1 MSEKREYRWED
12 PAEIYVPT
20 FMNNRELNPAYVESL
35 EDSMRKDGFLPTFPI
50 TVFRRLDLPYF
61 DDFTSNL
68 FVVACGVHRT
78 TAAQNISLAKVYV
91 DLRTGT
97 IDDFIEAMHTDNFK
111 FDPTVDASVGQVFTK
126 KEKREAC
133 KQLLL
138 LPKYLKLTNVAL
150 AEIWHTSE
158 GNIRRWRE
166 EIASSIDED
175 PNSVDFCT
183 QERLAEIKEI
193 LKSPVRENVA
203 GDVVHIRSR
212 EHGRDDKW
220 DYYRSIQR
228 KVEQVDGLDWYKC
241 IVPYCQQVY
250 EVQGTQPD
258 LSYSLS
264 MQQLTELD
272 VLISE
277 KDKDFLERCRKYG
290 EAARQL
296 ETARETCHKVYN
308 ECKQEFDNLMLLPE
322 SSYDDAYKKCFQS
335 FGRAI
340 SRNCGRNLLAA
351 APNRDTVA
359 KYEQETELL
368 KQLLKD
374 IHTPAEYVQKF
385 HDRYWKRR
393 KKAREELE
401 QEIIEAQHQMLDRVQ
416 EKYPG
421 IDLFKFCLTVDSKS
435 FWLEPG
441 DTPSTPMQRS
451 DIDAE
456 KDDKKLGYILQHYQD
471 ILKDIDEDAKWIV
484 KLVSAEETEVS
495 PVADKQDSE
504 LLRAQERA
512 ITRRQRMWSYFA
524 SEIQVKYGKTIQ
536 EVSEEDFAKAAAVAL
551 GLDTIR
557 VDKVGLEG
565 VEYCFGADEFILGDI
580 ENPPYSLSDC
590 SLADAAMWASRFDL
604 IAIALMNMA
613 DWVKTLL
620 EVESEVSPAEDEP
633 DMNALW
639 DAFNKR
645 YPKWK
650 AKYAESGYKE
660 NDLIQASTEAEM
672 LDALRVYRETESERK
687 GKQPTGSLPYS
698 PSDRKGMPTA
708 DEVKD
713 MTDLMSQQS
722 YPFARCLRDLL
733 RAKGISDW
741 TQQYQQTL
749 ESVQKFKEKLK
760 AFGAPD
766 DLVDDSL
773 HFYQGIEETELSTRP
788 QETLKQ
794 LNEFLQGFIEKPL
807 PEWPEW
813 IRHQVPEGDA
823 AGFPGIDIHAM
834 RNTLSSLLQ
843 SLGIDDM
850 HCGNLQESLG
860 GDLLDVFLQYEELP
874 TAKEQL
880 IALLNTAD
888 AILSEMI
895 P

>member
-1 MSEKREYRWED
+1 MSEKREYRWEN

-68 FVVACGVHRT
+68 SVVACGVHRT
-78 TAAQNISLAKVYV
+78 TAAQNIGLEKVYV

-97 IDDFIEAMHTDNFK
+97 MDDFIEAMHTDNFK
-111 FDPTVDASVGQVFTK
+111 FDPTVDASVGQAFTK

-150 AEIWHTSE
+150 ADMWHTSE

-241 IVPYCQQVY
+241 IVPYCQHMY
-250 EVQGTQPD
+250 EIEGTQPD

-421 IDLFKFCLTVDSKS
+421 IDLYKFALQVDSRS
-435 FWLEPG
+435 YWVELG
-441 DTPSTPMQRS
+441 QTPSVPMQRS
-451 DIDAE
+451 DIDE
-456 KDDKKLGYILQHYQD
+456 EQQDKALRYVLDHYQD
-471 ILKDIDEDAKWIV
+471 ILKDIDEDAEWIV
-484 KLVSAEETEVS
+484 KLVQQPVAAELPDSSEKSETSVCEGFQTEGNGFVHRRRNEQNPDFSAQEQPVPDKEGLSKEFKRIFTLHNRFARDIVNCRALSETYHLHEEDVRDMLGNFQLELGALEHAVRKVIKSAPPDISAEDISRRVEVDDIEVVQAMIAKIQLDAANRPS
-495 PVADKQDSE
+495 PPEEPEQKATLSDMLGEYGEISLRIGWLSSNPGSDNALESMGVMRYARFEQDTNSGPSFGQRSISEIPEE
-504 LLRAQERA
+504 LLVQ
-512 ITRRQRMWSYFA
+512 
-524 SEIQVKYGKTIQ
+524 
-536 EVSEEDFAKAAAVAL
+536 
-551 GLDTIR
+551 
-557 VDKVGLEG
+557 
-565 VEYCFGADEFILGDI
+565 
-580 ENPPYSLSDC
+580 
-590 SLADAAMWASRFDL
+590 
-604 IAIALMNMA
+604 
-613 DWVKTLL
+613 LL
-620 EVESEVSPAEDEP
+620 EIA
-633 DMNALW
+633 
-639 DAFNKR
+639 
-645 YPKWK
+645 
-650 AKYAESGYKE
+650 
-660 NDLIQASTEAEM
+660 
-672 LDALRVYRETESERK
+672 RK
-687 GKQPTGSLPYS
+687 GGSS
-698 PSDRKGMPTA
+698 
-708 DEVKD
+708 
-713 MTDLMSQQS
+713 
-722 YPFARCLRDLL
+722 
-733 RAKGISDW
+733 
-741 TQQYQQTL
+741 
-749 ESVQKFKEKLK
+749 
-760 AFGAPD
+760 
-766 DLVDDSL
+766 
-773 HFYQGIEETELSTRP
+773 
-788 QETLKQ
+788 
-794 LNEFLQGFIEKPL
+794 
-807 PEWPEW
+807 
-813 IRHQVPEGDA
+813 
-823 AGFPGIDIHAM
+823 
-834 RNTLSSLLQ
+834 
-843 SLGIDDM
+843 
-850 HCGNLQESLG
+850 
-860 GDLLDVFLQYEELP
+860 
-874 TAKEQL
+874 
-880 IALLNTAD
+880 
-888 AILSEMI
+888 
-895 P
+895 

>member
-1 MSEKREYRWED
+1 MSEKREYRWET

-68 FVVACGVHRT
+68 SVVACGVHRT
-78 TAAQNISLAKVYV
+78 TAAQNIGLEKVYV

-97 IDDFIEAMHTDNFK
+97 MDDFIEAMHTDNFK
-111 FDPTVDASVGQVFTK
+111 FDPTVDASVGQAFTK

-150 AEIWHTSE
+150 ADMWHTSE

-241 IVPYCQQVY
+241 IVPYCQHMY
-250 EVQGTQPD
+250 EIEGTQPD

-421 IDLFKFCLTVDSKS
+421 IDLYKFALQVDSRS
-435 FWLEPG
+435 YWVELG
-441 DTPSTPMQRS
+441 QTPSVPMQRS
-451 DIDAE
+451 DIDE
-456 KDDKKLGYILQHYQD
+456 EQQDKALRYVLDHYQD
-471 ILKDIDEDAKWIV
+471 ILKDIDEDAEWIV
-484 KLVSAEETEVS
+484 KLVQQPVAAELPDSSEKSETSVCESQTEGNGFVHRRRNEQNPDFSAQEQPVPDKEGLSKEFKRIFTLHNRFARDIVNCRALSETYHLHEEDVRDMLGNFQLELGALEHAVRKVIKSAPPDISAEDISRRVEVDDIEVVQAMIAKIQLDAANRPS
-495 PVADKQDSE
+495 PPEEPEQKATLSDMLGEYGEISLRIGWLSSNPGSDNALESMGVMRYARFEQDTNSGPSFGQRSISEIPEE
-504 LLRAQERA
+504 LLVQ
-512 ITRRQRMWSYFA
+512 
-524 SEIQVKYGKTIQ
+524 
-536 EVSEEDFAKAAAVAL
+536 
-551 GLDTIR
+551 
-557 VDKVGLEG
+557 
-565 VEYCFGADEFILGDI
+565 
-580 ENPPYSLSDC
+580 
-590 SLADAAMWASRFDL
+590 
-604 IAIALMNMA
+604 
-613 DWVKTLL
+613 LL
-620 EVESEVSPAEDEP
+620 EIA
-633 DMNALW
+633 
-639 DAFNKR
+639 
-645 YPKWK
+645 
-650 AKYAESGYKE
+650 
-660 NDLIQASTEAEM
+660 
-672 LDALRVYRETESERK
+672 RK
-687 GKQPTGSLPYS
+687 GGSS
-698 PSDRKGMPTA
+698 
-708 DEVKD
+708 
-713 MTDLMSQQS
+713 
-722 YPFARCLRDLL
+722 
-733 RAKGISDW
+733 
-741 TQQYQQTL
+741 
-749 ESVQKFKEKLK
+749 
-760 AFGAPD
+760 
-766 DLVDDSL
+766 
-773 HFYQGIEETELSTRP
+773 
-788 QETLKQ
+788 
-794 LNEFLQGFIEKPL
+794 
-807 PEWPEW
+807 
-813 IRHQVPEGDA
+813 
-823 AGFPGIDIHAM
+823 
-834 RNTLSSLLQ
+834 
-843 SLGIDDM
+843 
-850 HCGNLQESLG
+850 
-860 GDLLDVFLQYEELP
+860 
-874 TAKEQL
+874 
-880 IALLNTAD
+880 
-888 AILSEMI
+888 
-895 P
+895 

>member
-50 TVFRRLDLPYF
+50 TVFRRKPDLPYF

-138 LPKYLKLTNVAL
+138 LPKYLKLTNTAL

-158 GNIRRWRE
+158 GNIRRWRDE
-166 EIASSIDED
+166 VASSINED

-421 IDLFKFCLTVDSKS
+421 IDLYKFALQVDSRS
-435 FWLEPG
+435 YWVELG
-441 DTPSTPMQRS
+441 QTPSVPMQRS
-451 DIDAE
+451 DIDE
-456 KDDKKLGYILQHYQD
+456 EQQDKALRYVLDHYQD
-471 ILKDIDEDAKWIV
+471 ILKDIDEDAEWIV

-524 SEIQVKYGKTIQ
+524 SEIQIKYGKTIQ

-580 ENPPYSLSDC
+580 QSPPYSLSDC

-672 LDALRVYRETESERK
+672 LDALRVYRETESE
-687 GKQPTGSLPYS
+687 
-698 PSDRKGMPTA
+698 RKGMPTA

>member
-1 MSEKREYRWED
+1 MSEKREYRWEN

-20 FMNNRELNPAYVESL
+20 FMNNRKLNPAYVESL

-68 FVVACGVHRT
+68 SVVACGVHRT
-78 TAAQNISLAKVYV
+78 TAAQNIGLEKVYV

-97 IDDFIEAMHTDNFK
+97 MDDFIETMHTDNFQ
-111 FDPTVDASVGQVFTK
+111 FDPALDTSLGQLFTK

-150 AEIWHTSE
+150 ADMWHTSE

-183 QERLAEIKEI
+183 QERVAEIKEI
-193 LKSPVRENVA
+193 LKSPMRENVA

-241 IVPYCQQVY
+241 IVPYCQHMY
-250 EVQGTQPD
+250 EIEGTQPD

-421 IDLFKFCLTVDSKS
+421 IDLYKFALQVDSRS
-435 FWLEPG
+435 YWVELG
-441 DTPSTPMQRS
+441 QTPSVPMQRS
-451 DIDAE
+451 DIDE
-456 KDDKKLGYILQHYQD
+456 EQQDKALRYVLDHYQD
-471 ILKDIDEDAKWIV
+471 ILKDIDEDAEWIV
-484 KLVSAEETEVS
+484 KLVQQPVAAELPDSSEKSETSVCESQTEGNGFVHRRRNEQNPDFSAQEQPVPDKEGLSKEFKRIFTLHNRFARDIVNCRALSETYHLHEEDVRDMLGNFQLELGALEHAVRKVIKSAPPDISAEDISRRVEVDDIEVVQAMIAKIQLDAANRPS
-495 PVADKQDSE
+495 PPEEPEQKATLSDMLGEYGEISLRIGWLSSNPGSDNALESMGVMRYARFEQDTNSGPSFGQRSISEIPEE
-504 LLRAQERA
+504 LLVQ
-512 ITRRQRMWSYFA
+512 
-524 SEIQVKYGKTIQ
+524 
-536 EVSEEDFAKAAAVAL
+536 
-551 GLDTIR
+551 
-557 VDKVGLEG
+557 
-565 VEYCFGADEFILGDI
+565 
-580 ENPPYSLSDC
+580 
-590 SLADAAMWASRFDL
+590 
-604 IAIALMNMA
+604 
-613 DWVKTLL
+613 LL
-620 EVESEVSPAEDEP
+620 EIA
-633 DMNALW
+633 
-639 DAFNKR
+639 
-645 YPKWK
+645 
-650 AKYAESGYKE
+650 
-660 NDLIQASTEAEM
+660 
-672 LDALRVYRETESERK
+672 RK
-687 GKQPTGSLPYS
+687 GGSS
-698 PSDRKGMPTA
+698 
-708 DEVKD
+708 
-713 MTDLMSQQS
+713 
-722 YPFARCLRDLL
+722 
-733 RAKGISDW
+733 
-741 TQQYQQTL
+741 
-749 ESVQKFKEKLK
+749 
-760 AFGAPD
+760 
-766 DLVDDSL
+766 
-773 HFYQGIEETELSTRP
+773 
-788 QETLKQ
+788 
-794 LNEFLQGFIEKPL
+794 
-807 PEWPEW
+807 
-813 IRHQVPEGDA
+813 
-823 AGFPGIDIHAM
+823 
-834 RNTLSSLLQ
+834 
-843 SLGIDDM
+843 
-850 HCGNLQESLG
+850 
-860 GDLLDVFLQYEELP
+860 
-874 TAKEQL
+874 
-880 IALLNTAD
+880 
-888 AILSEMI
+888 
-895 P
+895 

>member
-1 MSEKREYRWED
+1 MSEKREYRWET

-150 AEIWHTSE
+150 AEIWHTTE
-158 GNIRRWRE
+158 GNIRRWRDE
-166 EIASSIDED
+166 VASSINED

-687 GKQPTGSLPYS
+687 G
-698 PSDRKGMPTA
+698 MPTA

-823 AGFPGIDIHAM
+823 EGFPGIDIHAM

>member
-1 MSEKREYRWED
+1 MSEKREYRWEN

-20 FMNNRELNPAYVESL
+20 FMNNRKLNPAYVESL

-68 FVVACGVHRT
+68 LVVACGVHRT
-78 TAAQNISLAKVYV
+78 TAAQNIGLEKVYV

-97 IDDFIEAMHTDNFK
+97 MDDFIEAMHTDNFK
-111 FDPTVDASVGQVFTK
+111 FDPALDTSLGQLFTK

-150 AEIWHTSE
+150 ADMWHTSE

-228 KVEQVDGLDWYKC
+228 KVEQMDGLDWYKC

-258 LSYSLS
+258 LFYSLS

-277 KDKDFLERCRKYG
+277 GDKDFLEQCREYG
-290 EAARQL
+290 EAAHQI
-296 ETARETCHKVYN
+296 EAARAECHKVYN
-308 ECKQEFDNLMLLPE
+308 ECKKAFDDLMLLRE
-322 SSYDDAYKKCFQS
+322 STYDDAYKKCFQS

-401 QEIIEAQHQMLDRVQ
+401 QEVIEAQHQMLDRVQ

-421 IDLFKFCLTVDSKS
+421 IDLYKFALQVDSRS
-435 FWLEPG
+435 YWVELG
-441 DTPSTPMQRS
+441 QTPSLPMQRS
-451 DIDAE
+451 DIDE
-456 KDDKKLGYILQHYQD
+456 KKTDKDLRYVLDHYQD
-471 ILKDIDEDAKWIV
+471 ILKDIDEDAEWLSE
-484 KLVSAEETEVS
+484 LVPEV
-495 PVADKQDSE
+495 PVAEVPVAEAKTVGQVLGDKGKVILRIGWMSSDPATIEGSSMRFVRFDEDSSFGERSISEIPEE
-504 LLRAQERA
+504 LLVQ
-512 ITRRQRMWSYFA
+512 
-524 SEIQVKYGKTIQ
+524 
-536 EVSEEDFAKAAAVAL
+536 
-551 GLDTIR
+551 
-557 VDKVGLEG
+557 
-565 VEYCFGADEFILGDI
+565 
-580 ENPPYSLSDC
+580 
-590 SLADAAMWASRFDL
+590 
-604 IAIALMNMA
+604 
-613 DWVKTLL
+613 LL
-620 EVESEVSPAEDEP
+620 EIA
-633 DMNALW
+633 
-639 DAFNKR
+639 
-645 YPKWK
+645 
-650 AKYAESGYKE
+650 
-660 NDLIQASTEAEM
+660 
-672 LDALRVYRETESERK
+672 RK
-687 GKQPTGSLPYS
+687 G
-698 PSDRKGMPTA
+698 
-708 DEVKD
+708 
-713 MTDLMSQQS
+713 
-722 YPFARCLRDLL
+722 
-733 RAKGISDW
+733 
-741 TQQYQQTL
+741 
-749 ESVQKFKEKLK
+749 ES
-760 AFGAPD
+760 
-766 DLVDDSL
+766 S
-773 HFYQGIEETELSTRP
+773 
-788 QETLKQ
+788 
-794 LNEFLQGFIEKPL
+794 
-807 PEWPEW
+807 
-813 IRHQVPEGDA
+813 
-823 AGFPGIDIHAM
+823 
-834 RNTLSSLLQ
+834 
-843 SLGIDDM
+843 
-850 HCGNLQESLG
+850 
-860 GDLLDVFLQYEELP
+860 
-874 TAKEQL
+874 
-880 IALLNTAD
+880 
-888 AILSEMI
+888 
-895 P
+895 